1 MAAPLTNLT
10 RKAEPTVVKWT
21 EQAETAFT
29 ELKQKLV
36 SPPVLRPP
44 HWDHPFILKTDASGY
59 GLGGILAQLD
69 DKNNEHPVAFASRKL
84 QPREL
89 QLSTIEKECLAI
101 VWAVENF
108 RYYLFGRMFK
118 L

>member
-44 HWDHPFILKTDASGY
+44 RPFILKTDASGY

-84 QPREL
+84 QPREF